1 MMHWQPL
8 PVPDHATAPRILVV
22 RLSAIGDVV
31 HTLPVL
37 CALRERFPR
46 AFLSWIVEGRA
57 GDLLEGHDALDQL
70 VRIPRGWLKSP
81 RSVRSVRRQLRA
93 AQFDIAIDVQG
104 LFKSAAAAWLSGAPT
119 RIGFA
124 GAAGRELSR
133 WINTLRVAPRKVHI
147 VERNLELL
155 RPLGIEQPAVRFD
168 LPERR
173 ADGAWARDYLA
184 AVGLSGDFA
193 IINPGAGWPSKL
205 WPPERFAGVA
215 RSLGER
221 RRLPSLVVWAGP
233 HERAMAERVAAVSGA
248 HARIAP
254 DTTLTQLAALV
265 RRARL
270 FVASDTGPLHIA
282 VAAGTP
288 SVGLFGP
295 MAHQRNGPYGPQH
308 AAVQQRAPDADRRRF
323 RRTDLFYMDAIT
335 VDHVLAACA
344 TVLDRPR
351 TADGH
356 LPSVA

>member
-1 MMHWQPL
+1 MHRQPVL
-8 PVPDHATAPRILVV
+8 IADSSDAPRILIV

-37 CALRERFPR
+37 CALRERLPL
-46 AFLSWIVEGRA
+46 AFLAWIVEGRA
-57 GDLLEGHDALDQL
+57 GDLLEGHSALDRL

-81 RSVRSVRRQLRA
+81 RSVLHVRRQLCA
-93 AQFDIAIDVQG
+93 LNFDIAIDVQG
-104 LFKSAAAAWLSGAPT
+104 LFKSAVAARLSGSPV

-124 GAAGRELSR
+124 GAAGREMSEWL
-133 WINTLRVAPRKVHI
+133 NTLCVRPRKMHI

-155 RPLGIEQPAVRFD
+155 APLGIQRPDVRFD
-168 LPERR
+168 LPERS
-173 ADGAWARDYLA
+173 ADRKWAHDYLA
-184 AVGLSGDFA
+184 AGGVAGDFV

-205 WPPERFAGVA
+205 WPPERFAAVA
-215 RSLGER
+215 RTLGEQ
-221 RRLPSLVVWAGP
+221 RRLPSLVVWAGAA
-233 HERAMAERVAAVSGA
+233 ERSMAEGVAGGSGG
-248 HARIAP
+248 HARIVP

-295 MAHQRNGPYGPQH
+295 MAHERNGPYGPRH
-308 AAVQQRAPDADRRRF
+308 VAVQRRAPEPDRRRF
-323 RRTDLFYMDAIT
+323 RRTDLFYMDAIR
-335 VDHVLAACA
+335 VDDVLAACA

-351 TADGH
+351 PADDP